1 MTVTRQPKGRVAE
14 QAPATPDLA
23 SYAAS
28 ARVCERCGT
37 QIAPSLN
44 GCPSCGAL
52 VHAVELKRLAAE
64 ATAAEA
70 AMDVPRALAA
80 WREALML
87 LPHGSG
93 QHATVLS
100 RVEQLSRQ
108 VDAGAQSAE
117 EQQLRSK
124 LAGKGT
130 VVVALALLL
139 WKFKFVLVFLLTKG
153 KLLLLGLTKASTL
166 FSMVLSLG
174 VYWAAWGWKF
184 ALGLIG
190 SIYVHEMG
198 HVAALNRYGIKA
210 SAPMFIPGLGALI
223 TAKQPLHNER
233 EEAMVGLMGPVWG
246 LGAALVAFAV
256 WRTTGMPFWGV
267 IAKYGAWINLFNL
280 TPVWQLD
287 GAHGFRAMTRTHR
300 IVAALAVGV
309 AFALTHE
316 GLLLLLLF
324 AALATLFGQQ
334 AKNPDRR
341 AVGLYVG
348 LVAALAALADIA
360 VPMSPR

>member
-1 MTVTRQPKGRVAE
+1 VAE
-14 QAPATPDLA
+14 QAAATRGVA
-23 SYAAS
+23 TYTAAR
-28 ARVCERCGT
+28 ACERCGT
-37 QIAPSLN
+37 EIAPSLN

-64 ATAAEA
+64 ADAAEA
-70 AMDVPRALAA
+70 ALDVPRALAL
-80 WREALML
+80 WRDALML
-87 LPHGSG
+87 LPPGSG
-93 QHATVLS
+93 QHATVLA
-100 RVEQLSRQ
+100 RVEQLSRRL
-108 VDAGAQSAE
+108 DAGAHSADE
-117 EQQLRSK
+117 HRLRSK

-130 VVVALALLL
+130 VVVALVLLL

-153 KLLLLGLTKASTL
+153 KLLLLGLTKASTV

-174 VYWAAWGWKF
+174 VYWAAWGWKL
-184 ALGLIG
+184 ALGLVG

-210 SAPMFIPGLGALI
+210 SAPMFVPGLGAFI

-267 IAKYGAWINLFNL
+267 IAKLGAWINLFNL
-280 TPVWQLD
+280 TPIWQLD
-287 GAHGFRAMTRTHR
+287 GAHGFRAMTRSHR
-300 IVAALAVGV
+300 IVAALAIAA

-316 GLLLLLLF
+316 GLLLLMLVVT
-324 AALATLFGQQ
+324 AATLFRQG
-334 AKNPDRR
+334 ATEPDRR
-341 AVGLYVG
+341 AVVLYVG
-348 LVAALAALADIA
+348 LIGALAALADVA
-360 VPMSPR
+360 VPMTLR

>member
-1 MTVTRQPKGRVAE
+1 MAE
-14 QAPATPDLA
+14 RAPATPDA
-23 SYAAS
+23 TTFAPGV
-28 ARVCERCGT
+28 RVCDRCTT

-52 VHAVELKRLAAE
+52 VHAAELKRLAAE
-64 ATAAEA
+64 ATNAETA
-70 AMDVPRALAA
+70 NDIARALGL
-80 WREALML
+80 WRDTLML
-87 LPHGSG
+87 LPPESA
-93 QHATVLS
+93 QHATIFS
-100 RVEQLSRQ
+100 RVEALSRRI
-108 VDAGAQSAE
+108 DAGAQSAE
-117 EQQLRSK
+117 EQTLRSK

-153 KLLLLGLTKASTL
+153 KLLVLGLTKASTV
-166 FSMVLSLG
+166 FSMLLSLG

-184 ALGLIG
+184 ALGLVG

-210 SAPMFIPGLGALI
+210 SAPMFVPGLGAFI

-246 LGAALVAFAV
+246 LGAALVALAV
-256 WRTTGMPFWGV
+256 WRTTGMPFWGI
-267 IAKYGAWINLFNL
+267 IAKVGAWINLFNL

-287 GAHGFRAMTRTHR
+287 GAHGFRAMSRPHR
-300 IVAALAVGV
+300 IVAATAIAA

-316 GLLLLLLF
+316 GLLVLLLL
-324 AALATLFGQQ
+324 AAVATLFGQQ
-334 AKNPDRR
+334 SKEPDKR
-341 AVGLYVG
+341 AVVLYVA
-348 LVAALAALADIA
+348 LVAALATLADVN
-360 VPMSPR
+360 VPMAAQR

>member
-1 MTVTRQPKGRVAE
+1 VAE
-14 QAPATPDLA
+14 RAPATPDA
-23 SYAAS
+23 TTFAPGV
-28 ARVCERCGT
+28 RVCDRCTT

-52 VHAVELKRLAAE
+52 VHAAELKRLAAE
-64 ATAAEA
+64 ATNAETA
-70 AMDVPRALAA
+70 NDIARALGL
-80 WREALML
+80 WRDTLML
-87 LPHGSG
+87 LPPESA
-93 QHATVLS
+93 QHATIFS
-100 RVEQLSRQ
+100 RVEALSRRI
-108 VDAGAQSAE
+108 DAGAQSAE
-117 EQQLRSK
+117 EQTLRSK

-153 KLLLLGLTKASTL
+153 KLLVLGLTKASTV
-166 FSMVLSLG
+166 FSMLLSLG

-184 ALGLIG
+184 ALGLVG

-210 SAPMFIPGLGALI
+210 SAPMFVPGLGAFI

-246 LGAALVAFAV
+246 LGAALVALAV
-256 WRTTGMPFWGV
+256 WRTTGMPFWGI
-267 IAKYGAWINLFNL
+267 IAKVGAWINLFNL

-287 GAHGFRAMTRTHR
+287 GAHGFRAMSRPHR
-300 IVAALAVGV
+300 IVAATAIAA

-316 GLLLLLLF
+316 GLLVLLLL
-324 AALATLFGQQ
+324 AAVATLFGQQ
-334 AKNPDRR
+334 SKEPDKR
-341 AVGLYVG
+341 AVVLYVA
-348 LVAALAALADIA
+348 LVAALATLADVN
-360 VPMSPR
+360 VPMAAQR